1 METKIDL
8 NNLENE
14 KIGKIEDRLCDLID
28 DPGDVFLWTGDSIP
42 TKKLGRFSSVER
54 HHGGV
59 HILLNNFKN

>member
-42 TKKLGRFSSVER
+42 TKKARTLQQRGKRKGIRNPE
-54 HHGGV
+54 
-59 HILLNNFKN
+59 K